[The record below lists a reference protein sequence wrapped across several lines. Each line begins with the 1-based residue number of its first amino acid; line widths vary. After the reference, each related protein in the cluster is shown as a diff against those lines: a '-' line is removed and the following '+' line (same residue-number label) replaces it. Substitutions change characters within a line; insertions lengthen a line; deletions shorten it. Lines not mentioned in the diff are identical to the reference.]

1 MEDNKNMTKQNNEK
15 EPTGLPVTVPTCTAK
30 DTAGNEVT
38 GYYVLLHI
46 PETDGDGHGTVTG
59 YRSVPSIFCDTPGNR
74 EGNHWH
80 TIDPSTLRMDNTVQI
95 PATSDALVLLDYLLA
110 VINDSTEE
118 ITTTTNGQDSLVV
131 ANTKN
136 LLLLF
141 NQADCEALKTVGGEF
156 AMRILDQME
165 KGGNQ

>member
-1 MEDNKNMTKQNNEK
+1 MTKQNNEK

-38 GYYVLLHI
+38 GYYVLLPI
-46 PETDGDGHGTVTG
+46 PETDGHGTLTG
-59 YRSVPSIFCDTPGNR
+59 YRNVPSIFCDY
-74 EGNHWH
+74 HWH
-80 TIDPSTLRMDNTVQI
+80 TIDPATLRMDNTVPI

-110 VINDSTEE
+110 IINDRTEE

-131 ANTKN
+131 ANTKK
-136 LLLLF
+136 LQLLF
-141 NQADCEALKTVGGEF
+141 NQADCEALKTVGGDF
-156 AMRILDQME
+156 AKRILEKLE